1 MRIAIIVKDQFEVYA
16 VKLNGDEEHD
26 SFLLL
31 SGRRQPS
38 NKRDQNAVRS
48 ALARIARLSKSP
60 RSLSETVCHAVAVG
74 IWQITSDQYRIMW
87 FYDEGRLIICT
98 HYFVKKTQKTPP
110 AQIERA
116 KRMRDAYFKDKAD
129 GNLVKTQEAKAMQYG
144 PEFESAFSE
153 AMANP
158 EYWMEEIRLDFIEE
172 LESLLK
178 KKRIS
183 QTALARKLGKSDA
196 YISKIMN
203 SNISN
208 FTLKTMVQLV
218 LAAGGRLSLAI
229 EDAEASARYDLPSV
243 SIQTAPLEE
252 VSRSASVSSPG

>member
-1 MRIAIIVKDQFEVYA
+1 
-16 VKLNGDEEHD
+16 
-26 SFLLL
+26 
-31 SGRRQPS
+31 
-38 NKRDQNAVRS
+38 
-48 ALARIARLSKSP
+48 
-60 RSLSETVCHAVAVG
+60 
-74 IWQITSDQYRIMW
+74 
-87 FYDEGRLIICT
+87 
-98 HYFVKKTQKTPP
+98 
-110 AQIERA
+110 
-116 KRMRDAYFKDKAD
+116 
-129 GNLVKTQEAKAMQYG
+129 MQYG